1 MGQQV
6 QRLHYLQAFGICQ
19 WVPRVRLPYAAPS
32 PVCAWPQPQSPH
44 ARAQDYRQ
52 TLLKRAHTQTLAS
65 ASVQQTSTAKV
76 APTNNPLPTSKAQ
89 DTDQAQAPASVAASP
104 SIKLVTE
111 QAPAQPTQ
119 AQTEIHLD
127 LTLDVLTNGW
137 WILRT
142 TPSAAQRR
150 LQQKLLA
157 QILFAWHPQV
167 DYLTSQRFVWP
178 FPHLPVTEIMR
189 QPEQAR
195 LSLYAYLTGH
205 QFKAIPR
212 HHLLVCGDE
221 LTTWIHSSLD
231 YHLWP
236 NLDTLLKDPQ
246 QKARFWHQQQALR
259 AQFAASPLLL

>member
-6 QRLHYLQAFGICQ
+6 QRLHYLQAFGIRQ

-32 PVCAWPQPQSPH
+32 PTCAWPQPQSPH
-44 ARAQDYRQ
+44 AQAQDYRQ
-52 TLLKRAHTQTLAS
+52 TLLKRAHTQKLAN
-65 ASVQQTSTAKV
+65 ANTKQAPSVQV
-76 APTNNPLPTSKAQ
+76 APT
-89 DTDQAQAPASVAASP
+89 QAPSPTPSQQDAHQTPAASP
-104 SIKLVTE
+104 AASLSTHPITE
-111 QAPAQPTQ
+111 QTPSTQ
-119 AQTEIHLD
+119 TDIHLD
-127 LTLDVLTNGW
+127 LTLEVLTNGW
-137 WILRT
+137 WILRA

-157 QILFAWHPQV
+157 HILFTWHPKV
-167 DYLTSQRFVWP
+167 DFLTRQRFVWP

-189 QPEQAR
+189 EPEQAR

-221 LTTWIHSSLD
+221 LTPWIHASLD

-236 NLDTLLKDPQ
+236 NLDTLLQDPQ

-259 AQFAASPLLL
+259 AHFAASPLLL